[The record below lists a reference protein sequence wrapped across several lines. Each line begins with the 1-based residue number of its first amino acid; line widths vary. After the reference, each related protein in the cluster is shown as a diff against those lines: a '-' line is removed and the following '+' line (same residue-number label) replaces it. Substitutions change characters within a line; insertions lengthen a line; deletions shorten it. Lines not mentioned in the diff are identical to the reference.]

1 MNKKWFGAGLL
12 ACAVAASAIVIKEPG
27 LGLDAAARHA
37 AIAQL
42 TAQLRQQHTSS
53 ALGEQAAA
61 HIAQRERAGIY
72 AAIADRKAL
81 AAALNRDLPP
91 QAGVVV
97 EFAAPPRW
105 PGHGPVRTETYRA
118 DIGYLA
124 VTRFDAA
131 EQAAPQYARAMH
143 ELRHA
148 RSIIIDLR
156 DNPGGDAEAMRILA
170 SYFVDRPL
178 RLSDVHRPGQPTVQV
193 WTERALPTKPHLGQV
208 YILVNHGTRA
218 EAEEFAYAMQRL
230 KRGPVV
236 GETTAGVAWRSAT
249 ARLDE
254 HLAARIPAASATA
267 PDSAANWQGTGVRPD
282 IPKPSAEALR
292 FAHTAILADRL
303 AHATTPMAKVELRKM
318 IDDL

>member
-1 MNKKWFGAGLL
+1 MNKKWLGAGLL
-12 ACAVAASAIVIKEPG
+12 ACAVAASAIAMKEPG
-27 LGLDAAARHA
+27 MAIDAGARKA
-37 AIAQL
+37 AIAAL
-42 TAQLRQQHTSS
+42 SAQLRAHHV
-53 ALGEQAAA
+53 AREIGEEAAA

-72 AAIADRKAL
+72 AGIADRKAL

-91 QAGVVV
+91 QAGVFV
-97 EFAAPPRW
+97 EYAAPPRW
-105 PGHGPVRTETYRA
+105 PGAGTVRTETYRA
-118 DIGYLA
+118 EIGYLA
-124 VTRFDAA
+124 VSRFDAA
-131 EQAAPQYARAMH
+131 AQAAPQYARALH

-208 YILVNHGTRA
+208 YILVNHGTGA

-267 PDSAANWQGTGVRPD
+267 PDSAA
-282 IPKPSAEALR
+282 
-292 FAHTAILADRL
+292 
-303 AHATTPMAKVELRKM
+303 
-318 IDDL
+318 